1 MFTNN
6 KNLFDLDILEPWEVM
21 ILFISEFVICVPLYQ
36 VVVVTEYLEGQLFQ
50 ILEDDGN
57 LPESQVHTH
66 NKVIPTTH

>member
-1 MFTNN
+1 
-6 KNLFDLDILEPWEVM
+6 M

-57 LPESQVHTH
+57 LPESQVHAH
-66 NKVIPTTH
+66 NKVIPTTQ